1 MKVQELRSKRI
12 QLSMKKD
19 TFFSTSNNLEKGE
32 DFLLQVPALVVK
44 PSQQYDLK
52 KVCVFCSQFFDI
64 REDDAPNLVSAC
76 VLRGK

>member
-1 MKVQELRSKRI
+1 
-12 QLSMKKD
+12 MKKD